1 VTIFKSYTEENCLL
15 ECRAKHLLRLCGC
28 LPYYYPRLDIFL
40 HARSSNNNNNENFND
55 NNDDSFNNNNNN
67 NSSSD
72 DSFYNNNS
80 SSTSGEM
87 LSSTCD
93 LKGLL
98 CLSNA
103 SGLIEPFYKRC
114 SLINLYHKW
123 KLLFIEVVE
132 RCSRKSD

>member
-1 VTIFKSYTEENCLL
+1 MTIFKSYTEENCLL

-40 HARSSNNNNNENFND
+40 HARGSNNNNNENYND
-55 NNDDSFNNNNNN
+55 NNDDSFNNN
-67 NSSSD
+67 
-72 DSFYNNNS
+72 NNNS

-132 RCSRKSD
+132 RCSQKSD

>member
-1 VTIFKSYTEENCLL
+1 MTIFKSYTEENCLL

-40 HARSSNNNNNENFND
+40 HARSSNNNNNG
-55 NNDDSFNNNNNN
+55 DDNNNN
-67 NSSSD
+67 D

-132 RCSRKSD
+132 RCL

>member
-67 NSSSD
+67 NSSS
-72 DSFYNNNS
+72 
-80 SSTSGEM
+80 TSGEM

-103 SGLIEPFYKRC
+103 SGLIEPYSKRC
-114 SLINLYHKW
+114 PLINLYHKW